1 MKKYFRLEIA
11 SQSPCEAAN
20 YIIRYQNDAEK
31 TEVNES
37 KMVIV
42 GQGGVGK
49 TCLLNRLIH
58 DRYSGTVSTE
68 GIDIAAW
75 GFEKGGRSYK
85 LNVWDFGGQEIYHA
99 THQFF
104 LTNRSLY
111 IFVWDAR
118 QEEEYGRIDYWLHT
132 IESFACD
139 SPIIIVVNKCDSRNS
154 IKQLDLKSLKEKF
167 PQIID
172 CYKVSCKENIGIST
186 LREEI
191 EEQTTRLPLMGMVWL
206 SSWLEVR
213 LELEELA
220 KSTNIITYK
229 EYQAICK
236 KHNILSVEAS
246 SLSKYLH
253 DLGIIINFQNDLY
266 LKNIVILNPEW
277 GTTAVYKVLDAQETI
292 LKERNGILYTE
303 DLGKIWID
311 TAEYPPE
318 IYPII
323 LRLMEN
329 FQLSFEVVENK
340 EYLIAE
346 LLENEEVDHSV
357 GHQ

>member
-1 MKKYFRLEIA
+1 MSKLKSIYLTRSIFEKILPPEIA
-11 SQSPCEAAN
+11 SQSPREAAN

-58 DRYSGTVSTE
+58 DRYSETVSTE

-172 CYKVSCKENIGIST
+172 CYKVSCKENIGIAT

-229 EYQAICK
+229 
-236 KHNILSVEAS
+236 
-246 SLSKYLH
+246 
-253 DLGIIINFQNDLY
+253 
-266 LKNIVILNPEW
+266 
-277 GTTAVYKVLDAQETI
+277 
-292 LKERNGILYTE
+292 
-303 DLGKIWID
+303 
-311 TAEYPPE
+311 
-318 IYPII
+318 
-323 LRLMEN
+323 
-329 FQLSFEVVENK
+329 
-340 EYLIAE
+340 
-346 LLENEEVDHSV
+346 
-357 GHQ
+357 